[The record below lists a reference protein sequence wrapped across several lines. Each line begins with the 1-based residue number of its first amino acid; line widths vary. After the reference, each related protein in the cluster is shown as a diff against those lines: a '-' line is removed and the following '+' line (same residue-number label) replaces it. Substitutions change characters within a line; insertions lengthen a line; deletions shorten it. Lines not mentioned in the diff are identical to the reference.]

1 MRKTIIIMALLGQMI
16 SMNAQ
21 VRVFSALDREPGITI
36 DFTKY
41 RINYDMKYVNDTTR
55 CPLSFVTEPMVLEIG
70 DKSTKFYSFDKCR
83 SDSIN
88 RELIKKGESNLTTG
102 GRISWIL
109 HRDYPQK
116 GYYMLLDELGLERYA
131 CSERIEEPQWTLL
144 SDSLTEIIG
153 YSCHLATTTYRGR
166 KWFAWYTDDIP
177 LSYGPWKLAGLPG
190 LILRAYDDEHQYQFE
205 TTGLKQYDA
214 SAKIPIDY
222 KGTEYEEI
230 EKATLNKQ
238 YVRYYADPVGF
249 VSNNPNVKVIV
260 KDEHGNPT
268 KMNGIPYNPIER

>member
-1 MRKTIIIMALLGQMI
+1 
-16 SMNAQ
+16 
-21 VRVFSALDREPGITI
+21 
-36 DFTKY
+36 
-41 RINYDMKYVNDTTR
+41 
-55 CPLSFVTEPMVLEIG
+55 
-70 DKSTKFYSFDKCR
+70 
-83 SDSIN
+83 
-88 RELIKKGESNLTTG
+88 
-102 GRISWIL
+102 
-109 HRDYPQK
+109 
-116 GYYMLLDELGLERYA
+116 YA

-238 YVRYYADPVGF
+238 YERYYADPVGF
-249 VSNNPNVKVIV
+249 VSNNPNVQVVV